1 MEDRSLHDAFVELHG
16 DRLFGFAL
24 LVTLG
29 DAALAGNLTAQALS
43 QGVERME
50 QLRHPERAAAWLR
63 ANVTKGA
70 KGPAWG
76 HQRPSEIERRDALGP
91 LGVDPAVYDA
101 LASLDVRARAA
112 VTATAVEGFAAG
124 DVHEIVGS
132 DNFVRKARRDYMT
145 AYVAAAATRGL
156 TGGTGSLAE
165 RVDEVA
171 SPVLHPRRK

>member
-16 DRLFGFAL
+16 DRLFGFSL

-29 DAALAGNLTAQALS
+29 DATLAGTLTAQALS
-43 QGVERME
+43 KGVARME

-63 ANVTKGA
+63 ANVTHAA
-70 KGPAWG
+70 KGRAWG
-76 HQRPSEIERRDALGP
+76 HQRPSEIERRDALRP

-112 VTATAVEGFAAG
+112 VTATAVEGFTTG

-132 DNFVRKARRDYMT
+132 DNVVRKARRDYMS
-145 AYVAAAATRGL
+145 AYVAAATARGL
-156 TGGTGSLAE
+156 SGGNGNLAE

-171 SPVLHPRRK
+171 SPVLRPRRK

>member
-1 MEDRSLHDAFVELHG
+1 MRDLWRTAASTTHSWSSTATACLALRCSLPWATPRWPG
-16 DRLFGFAL
+16 
-24 LVTLG
+24 T
-29 DAALAGNLTAQALS
+29 LTAQALS

-63 ANVTKGA
+63 ANVTHGA

-112 VTATAVEGFAAG
+112 VTATAVEGFN
-124 DVHEIVGS
+124 D
-132 DNFVRKARRDYMT
+132 RRRPRD
-145 AYVAAAATRGL
+145 RGQ
-156 TGGTGSLAE
+156 
-165 RVDEVA
+165 
-171 SPVLHPRRK
+171 